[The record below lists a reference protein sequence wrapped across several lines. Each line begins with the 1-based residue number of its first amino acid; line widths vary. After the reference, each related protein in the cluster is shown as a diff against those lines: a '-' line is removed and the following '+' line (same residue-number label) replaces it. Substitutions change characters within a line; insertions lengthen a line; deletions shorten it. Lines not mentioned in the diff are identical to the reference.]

1 MCLFYVHMRL
11 LFECRANLLNRDFTG
26 GYKKM
31 LDMYYVVVGTCM
43 HIVGRLILRRK
54 K

>member
-31 LDMYYVVVGTCM
+31 LDMYISTNIYYVVVLVCT
-43 HIVGRLILRRK
+43 
-54 K
+54 